1 MQLDFHHGLLA
12 ARRELGLL
20 PAATADAE
28 DLFRREPSTSHFR
41 FLSDLYFEKG
51 DFASLVVLARQHE
64 QFTDLSS
71 IDLLSLSMRVSVEDR
86 NVATVLW
93 RRALTIG
100 LADDEVTGAL
110 DLGYKLS
117 LDHEM
122 RPLVER
128 LVH

>member
-1 MQLDFHHGLLA
+1 M
-12 ARRELGLL
+12 
-20 PAATADAE
+20 
-28 DLFRREPSTSHFR
+28 R

-128 LVH
+128 LSALATNPEGHVSADDSR